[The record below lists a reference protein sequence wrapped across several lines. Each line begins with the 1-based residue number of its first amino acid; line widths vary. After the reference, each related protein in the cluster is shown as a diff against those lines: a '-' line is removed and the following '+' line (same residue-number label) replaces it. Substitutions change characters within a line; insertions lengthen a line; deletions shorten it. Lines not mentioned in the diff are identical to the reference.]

1 VNVSQYF
8 FYGRLFGEHLAI
20 LRHVRDGKLV
30 QVGRLVLQI
39 SPAEY
44 AQQFKVQESPQT
56 DGFSFDDA
64 VSGGMQDG
72 LFFVA
77 HFEQRVQVGDDAV
90 GFLPDTVDGPGIAFI
105 TVLLEIVVRIV
116 RGHVILL
123 CQHIKK
129 ADSGFPPVKG
139 GIRHHHVASDQGI
152 SEAGFI
158 LKHFVTLD
166 FRFRLHFQ
174 PLVAGRQGKEQ
185 EQ

>member
-1 VNVSQYF
+1 M
-8 FYGRLFGEHLAI
+8 
-20 LRHVRDGKLV
+20 
-30 QVGRLVLQI
+30 
-39 SPAEY
+39 
-44 AQQFKVQESPQT
+44 QESPQT

-105 TVLLEIVVRIV
+105 KVLLEIIVRIV
-116 RGHVILL
+116 RGHIVLL
-123 CQHIKK
+123 SQHIKK
-129 ADSGFPPVKG
+129 ADSGFARKGWNPPSSC
-139 GIRHHHVASDQGI
+139 ASDQGI

-158 LKHFVTLD
+158 LKHLVTLD